1 MGLEEPGCSDLSVSL
16 SSIGLHFTR
25 LSICVPITA
34 PGGGA
39 GCMEVGA
46 KTQSSWSQLE
56 FPIPWGD
63 MGPLLVCTRPPL
75 GQKGLERGGVGW
87 DGRLN

>member
-1 MGLEEPGCSDLSVSL
+1 
-16 SSIGLHFTR
+16 
-25 LSICVPITA
+25 
-34 PGGGA
+34 
-39 GCMEVGA
+39 MEVGA

-75 GQKGLERGGVGW
+75 GQKGLARGGVGW